1 MDKRSVVGLAVLVL
15 GSLMLGGIPADA
27 QTPSTFPRT
36 SFEVA
41 AVKVNVTGDSQ
52 RPSVWFG
59 LGGRFTARNVTL
71 RTLIEDAY
79 HIMPGKGYVKGGAAW
94 LDTMRFDIDAKAP
107 DEVITSRMPFREQ
120 VDLQKAMLQTVLEQR
135 FALHV
140 SRVTKSLPVY
150 RLAVA
155 KGGSKLQKAPAD
167 RDCTATMNYCHG
179 FRAAGAR
186 AGLDVQTASMLD
198 FADVLTMF
206 ADHPVRDGT
215 GLAGEFDIKTTGWA
229 SAPRSPR
236 LADGSLSPET
246 IDPSDPSL
254 FTVLEEQLG
263 LKLEPSTGPVE
274 FLVVQSAEQPS
285 AD

>member
-107 DEVITSRMPFREQ
+107 DEVIDRVRQQLTGLL
-120 VDLQKAMLQTVLEQR
+120 DLQGCRFEYGVLLGHPPRREADGTV
-135 FALHV
+135 
-140 SRVTKSLPVY
+140 VTKHGRWNVDEAGLLGEAIELRVFGGGQYYGRFMMRATSGSWPSLQA
-150 RLAVA
+150 RLVAVT
-155 KGGSKLQKAPAD
+155 LAD
-167 RDCTATMNYCHG
+167 QAGRAL
-179 FRAAGAR
+179 AAGTPA
-186 AGLDVQTASMLD
+186 ASG
-198 FADVLTMF
+198 
-206 ADHPVRDGT
+206 R
-215 GLAGEFDIKTTGWA
+215 
-229 SAPRSPR
+229 
-236 LADGSLSPET
+236 
-246 IDPSDPSL
+246 
-254 FTVLEEQLG
+254 
-263 LKLEPSTGPVE
+263 
-274 FLVVQSAEQPS
+274 
-285 AD
+285 